1 MARNYG
7 YPGGSIPFGMMTTGS
22 TTFSCGHSETST
34 VPYTPATA
42 SGYAMR
48 CDGPCSRLG
57 CRKKFANRMMSELQL
72 SGMHCE
78 HSLRQFNMVEPML
91 PEELTAAGCS
101 GDLLTALLN
110 CHRHT
115 PATSAYL
122 GHRKV
127 LSNVLPKYEASL
139 ANGSQQET
147 AVLGMELLCAV
158 NSIQRKLTAL
168 QAVVARFRH
177 QKSFPAPAMPFS
189 MKEGVDTFEQ
199 TWGVKE
205 LAALKSSPE
214 GRAILD
220 RPCSDPNILSAKSTI
235 MRSQSELAHL
245 QATERAAFFADYPGT
260 EALRA
265 SGAMKSSQEMIDAMA
280 VDGDLTQNFADMK
293 IDGMEEIIIYLDV
306 DTDEMSCD
314 GPCDVARHKC
324 KHAAECQGIDMDKVR
339 EYSGK
344 SYDALTNPWWYDL

>member
-1 MARNYG
+1 MAGNYG
-7 YPGGSIPFGMMTTGS
+7 YPGGSIPFGMTTTGC
-22 TTFSCGHSETST
+22 TVFSCGHSEAST

-42 SGYAMR
+42 SGHGMR

-57 CRKKFANRMMSELQL
+57 CQKKFANQMMSDLQV
-72 SGMHCE
+72 SGMRCE
-78 HSLRQFNMVEPML
+78 HVLRDFSKLEPML
-91 PEELTAAGCS
+91 PEELAAAGCS
-101 GDLLTALLN
+101 NDVIVVLLD
-110 CHRHT
+110 CRRIT

-122 GHRKV
+122 GHREV
-127 LSNVLPKYEASL
+127 LSNTLPRYEACI
-139 ANGSQQET
+139 ANGSQQEART
-147 AVLGMELLCAV
+147 LAMQLLMASKQV
-158 NSIQRKLTAL
+158 GRKLIAL
-168 QAVVARFRH
+168 QAAVMPWSN
-177 QKSFPAPAMPFS
+177 KGFPAPAMPFS

-220 RPCSDPNILSAKSTI
+220 RPCSNPNILSAKSTI
-235 MRSQSELAHL
+235 MRSQSELAFL
-245 QATERAAFFADYPGT
+245 QATERAAFFSDYPGT

-314 GPCDVARHKC
+314 GTCDVARHKC